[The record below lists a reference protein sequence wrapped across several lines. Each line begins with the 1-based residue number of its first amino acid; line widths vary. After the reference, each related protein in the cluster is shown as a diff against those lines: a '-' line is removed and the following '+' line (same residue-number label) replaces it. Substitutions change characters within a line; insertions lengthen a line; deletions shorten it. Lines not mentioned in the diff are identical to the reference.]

1 MQRAQLKVCDEPLRP
16 KEVMPDTNLSLRRE
30 TCWWVRP
37 LVALYLF
44 GIAFVDRVNKGVANG
59 TALSAR
65 LRTAASLLAL
75 AVAGSLLPPLAFMTL
90 VVVALLALTAFEAVS
105 ASP

>member
-1 MQRAQLKVCDEPLRP
+1 VALAGG
-16 KEVMPDTNLSLRRE
+16 
-30 TCWWVRP
+30 
-37 LVALYLF
+37 VALYLF
-44 GIAFVDRVNKGVANG
+44 GIAFVDRVNEGVANG

-65 LRTAASLLAL
+65 LGTAAFLLVL
-75 AVAGSLLPPLAFMTL
+75 AVAGSPLPPLAFMTL